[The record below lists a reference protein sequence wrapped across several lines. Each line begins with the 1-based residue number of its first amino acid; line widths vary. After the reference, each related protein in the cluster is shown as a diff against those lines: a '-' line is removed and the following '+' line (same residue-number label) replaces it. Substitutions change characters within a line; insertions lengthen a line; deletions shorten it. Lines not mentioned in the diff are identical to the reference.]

1 MSFELLIDFFD
12 ELTFDESSV
21 FEKLSFIDEFGDLNL
36 GSQGVQVKKLANDLQ
51 VSGSQIQLCCV

>member
-21 FEKLSFIDEFGDLNL
+21 FEKLSFIDEFGDGNL
-36 GSQGVQVKKLANDLQ
+36 GSRGVQV
-51 VSGSQIQLCCV
+51 